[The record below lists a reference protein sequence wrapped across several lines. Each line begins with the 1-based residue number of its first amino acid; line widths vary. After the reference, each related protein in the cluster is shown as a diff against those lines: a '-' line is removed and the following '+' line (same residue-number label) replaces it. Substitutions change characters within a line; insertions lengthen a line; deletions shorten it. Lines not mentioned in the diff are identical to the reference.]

1 MKEFTKIDRGFWE
14 SDEARDMTPEEK
26 YFWMYIQSNAN
37 VNTLG
42 CYIFRMRRA
51 MDETGYNQ
59 ETIEKLLHRMVEL
72 DRIAWDVK
80 TGEVFI
86 PHFAEMCWNRMTATV
101 RALNSDF
108 KSVKSQYLQEMILPM
123 MIDRGIPM
131 HGVFGKKE
139 EKEPEETTEN
149 NLEQFRTPKNKR
161 GEEEEEEEDEE
172 EKRKTEKKKA
182 EKPSF
187 IPAVIDGDVYSL
199 EFQQFWNEYPNKK
212 NKGTAVNRWDKLK
225 ITPELFRKIMEGLAR
240 AKKSHEWNKDGGEYI
255 PHPATWLNAR
265 GWENEYKPMPGGGQ
279 PTPAPNRPQ
288 TNDALASRR
297 VLMG

>member
-72 DRIAWDVK
+72 DRIAWDMK

-101 RALNSDF
+101 RALTSDF
-108 KSVKSQYLQEMILPM
+108 KNVKSQYLREMLLPIL
-123 MIDRGIPM
+123 IDKGIPM
-131 HGVFGKKE
+131 YGIFGKKE
-139 EKEPEETTEN
+139 EKEPDETTEN
-149 NLEQFRTPKNKR
+149 TLEQFRTPQNKQ
-161 GEEEEEEEDEE
+161 GEEEEEEEE
-172 EKRKTEKKKA
+172 EKRKTEKKKAA